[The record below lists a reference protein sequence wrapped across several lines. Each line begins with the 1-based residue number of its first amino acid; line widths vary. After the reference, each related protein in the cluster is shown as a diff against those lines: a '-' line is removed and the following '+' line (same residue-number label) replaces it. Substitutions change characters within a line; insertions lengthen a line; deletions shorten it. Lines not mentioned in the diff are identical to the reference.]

1 MIRLR
6 LLLIL
11 ALTLITSLIKSQT
24 APQSTLTLEWIF
36 SDEGRRVASL
46 PSNQWLADGKLML
59 YDGRLPAA
67 QRAFEILDPE
77 TGARRTALDMK
88 VAVANLN
95 TLLPGSPITNV
106 LSWPQ
111 SFDPSGRRALYI
123 FDGDLFVLDLAKAR
137 FTRLTKTDEEERSA
151 EFSPDGNKLAFVRK

>member
-1 MIRLR
+1 MLTRILY
-6 LLLIL
+6 LLLFFTL
-11 ALTLITSLIKSQT
+11 LTPPSSGQ
-24 APQSTLTLEWIF
+24 APSKSTLTLEWIF

-88 VAVANLN
+88 VAVASLN

-106 LSWPQ
+106 LPWPQ

-123 FDGDLFVLDLAKAR
+123 FNGD
-137 FTRLTKTDEEERSA
+137 
-151 EFSPDGNKLAFVRK
+151 